1 MLKSFR
7 FFYGWG
13 LLLILAG
20 CVAEVKPTAKHL
32 SDLQARNAALRIEKE
47 LLEQEH
53 FSKRRQIDHFIEK
66 IGVLQEEKRDGDKN
80 ISIARQQIKS
90 SFTNLMKI
98 CEDSEEDLYDCY
110 FGNAPI
116 TRGMYLSN
124 NQKMLLIDR
133 KNHVNVDKVIFCG
146 GEVCL
151 ENTATVQFCIL
162 RPARE
167 KKDHYVVERISQEFI
182 CKTPGRQKI
191 VFPRDK
197 RLTAFYG
204 NLVGVLITPHA
215 GVYYDA
221 GGTGITSE
229 IPVKK
234 VIPGKTVI
242 KLPYLPELSS
252 FQPDLKSQS
261 KAFSF
266 RLFGSTYLN

>member
-1 MLKSFR
+1 
-7 FFYGWG
+7 
-13 LLLILAG
+13 
-20 CVAEVKPTAKHL
+20 
-32 SDLQARNAALRIEKE
+32 
-47 LLEQEH
+47 
-53 FSKRRQIDHFIEK
+53 
-66 IGVLQEEKRDGDKN
+66 
-80 ISIARQQIKS
+80 
-90 SFTNLMKI
+90 MKI
-98 CEDSEEDLYDCY
+98 CEDSERISMTV

-116 TRGMYLSN
+116 TRGMYLAN
-124 NQKMLLIDR
+124 LQKMLLVDR

-146 GEVCL
+146 GELCL
-151 ENTATVQFCIL
+151 ENRATVQFCIL

-167 KKDHYVVERISQEFI
+167 KKDQYVVEKISQEFI

-204 NLVGVLITPHA
+204 NLVGILISPSA

-234 VIPGKTVI
+234 VTLGKTVI
-242 KLPYLPELSS
+242 KLTYLPELTTD
-252 FQPDLKSQS
+252 QPDLKSRS

-266 RLFGSTYLN
+266 RLFGSTYLD